1 MGWIN
6 DIFTNF
12 QNYLTWANGTKYL
25 YHVELSYVGDPDYVL
40 KVNPSG
46 ITQTGIEIKTHE
58 LYNGKFIKM
67 SLDFTFGYKDGWGGD
82 ILRDELYR
90 VYGKKSECGI
100 KILER
105 NKDTND
111 YDEYFTGIIDF
122 TGQSYTEEID
132 ENGAL
137 TIKVD
142 VIESSDIQK
151 LQARDKIKLNLY
163 SNTSIGGTT
172 ITDPGD
178 EDIEFTGI
186 NYYLDARTT
195 SGTISKS
202 ATYGSS
208 TVDYAYYTGGNT
220 REDRTGGRFNFLN
233 PTNGVLY
240 TNSLGESIQMK
251 IELNIPYSIETTC
264 GTGSIITIRYQL
276 ISYNSGGTALNTE
289 TLATI
294 TNNAGGN
301 QIDTGTLT
309 NEFDY
314 VDFSI
319 PDDGYLRFRAEITV
333 TKGSGLAEL
342 DNMQFT
348 GATSTQQYYEKS
360 PTIGNTDVACY
371 SLFNAMLKL
380 MRLMMDRDDCFESD
394 YLTDITEKAT
404 YEYITSVRNLRAFP
418 NPWIPVSFR
427 DLFEHVKSAWKIGMI
442 YNSSTGRFKVVPLT
456 EVYPD
461 TNLGDLGV
469 CNKFKFTTDN
479 YPPELLT
486 GYNQEGDVERLQG
499 VRLTHL
505 KAVHSMDTPDD
516 GSMDLRGKFIMSGQQ
531 MELYRRQQ
539 YSTEGLT
546 DDKDDDKICYVW
558 APGGITNTTGSF
570 SGWEGIE
577 EGYNEFTTPRQNLLR
592 DPFIKGF
599 FKYDTGGEIQFVS
612 NKKNVEYTAAGVSEQ
627 SDISVSEL
635 TGAVYFPENIEADA
649 TYTTTLKSIIDQY
662 GYFNMTDLRGETYKV
677 HIIDA
682 TVQNWAEII
691 SFKAKIH
698 NG

>member
-12 QNYLTWANGTKYL
+12 QNYLTFAGNTKYL
-25 YHVELSYVGDPDYVL
+25 YHVELSYVGDPEYVL
-40 KVNPSG
+40 TVNPSG
-46 ITQTGIEIKTHE
+46 VTQTGIEVKTHE
-58 LYNGKFIKM
+58 VYKGKFIKM
-67 SLDFTFGYKDGWGGD
+67 ALDFTFGYKDGWGGD

-90 VYGKKSECGI
+90 VYGKKAECVI
-100 KILER
+100 KILKR
-105 NKDTND
+105 NKNTND
-111 YDEYFTGIIDF
+111 YDEYFVGIIDF
-122 TGQSYTEEID
+122 TGESYNEEID
-132 ENGAL
+132 ENGGL

-178 EDIEFTGI
+178 EDIEFVGI
-186 NYYLDARTT
+186 NYYLDARTS

-208 TVDYAYYTGGNT
+208 TTDYAYYTGGNT

-240 TNSLGESIQMK
+240 TNDSGGAIEMK
-251 IELNIPYSIETTC
+251 VELDIPYSIETTC
-264 GTGSIITIRYQL
+264 GTGSIITIIYQL
-276 ISYNSGGTALNTE
+276 ISYNSGGTAITTKN
-289 TLATI
+289 LASV

-309 NEFDY
+309 NDFDY
-314 VDFSI
+314 VDFPI
-319 PDDGYLRFRAEITV
+319 PDGGYLRFQARIDV

-348 GATSTQQYYEKS
+348 GSTRIQQYYEKS

-371 SLFNAMLKL
+371 SVFNAMLKL

-394 YLTDITEKAT
+394 YLTDVSNFVT

-418 NPWIPVSFR
+418 DPWIPVSFR
-427 DLFEHVKSAWKIGMI
+427 DLFEHVQSIWKIGMV

-456 EVYPD
+456 EIYPD

-469 CNKFKFTTDN
+469 CTNFKFNTDI

-486 GYNQEGDVERLQG
+486 GYEQDGDVEKLQG
-499 VRLTHL
+499 VRITHL
-505 KAVHSMDTPDD
+505 KATHSIDTPDD
-516 GSMDLRGKFIMSGQQ
+516 GSLDLRGKFIMSGQQ

-539 YSTEGLT
+539 YDTEGLT
-546 DDKDDDKICYVW
+546 DDKDDDQICYVW
-558 APGGITNTTGSF
+558 APGGITNTAGSF

-577 EGYNEFTTPRQNLLR
+577 EGYNEFATPRQNLLR

-599 FKYDTGGEIQFVS
+599 FKYDTGGKVQFIS
-612 NKKNVEYTAAGVSEQ
+612 NKKNVSYTVAGVDEQ
-627 SDISVSEL
+627 SDINESDL
-635 TGAVYFPENIEADA
+635 QDAVYFPENIESDA
-649 TYTTTLKSIIDQY
+649 VFTTSLKDLIDQN
-662 GYFNMTDLRGETYKV
+662 GYFNMTNLRGETYKV
-677 HIIDA
+677 HVIDA
-682 TVQNWAEII
+682 TVQDWAEII